1 MPLAPEPTPTPHPHQ
16 VKTLSFLTYLLRAFA
31 DFMRPY
37 QESIPKC
44 VIQLLL
50 TCPPESVSIRKDILV
65 ATRHILATDFRVGFF
80 NQIDVLLDE
89 KFLIGSGHLGHAS
102 VRASHETLRPLACS
116 TLADLVHHVRG
127 ELGITHLSKVVYIF
141 SCNIHDATLPL
152 HIQTTSVRL
161 LLNLVENI
169 FHKSEPE
176 GRALL
181 VRILHCLVSKFA
193 TLKQLIPKH
202 LAQVE
207 AAKKAEEE
215 DKARRAAAAAAADG
229 GPAAAP
235 ILPSSAVASS
245 APGAP
250 KPADAGDKSAADT
263 TRECKQL
270 LKTMIL
276 GVKTVVWSV
285 SHSRAPVQP
294 AHHALSGNAVQQKGM
309 SESEC
314 LLVAR
319 LLKSGLRCFMLYSS
333 GPDSSAQE
341 EKEVLP

>member
-1 MPLAPEPTPTPHPHQ
+1 M
-16 VKTLSFLTYLLRAFA
+16 KTLSFLTYLLRAFA

-161 LLNLVENI
+161 LLNLVEKI
-169 FHKSEPE
+169 HKDPDKIS
-176 GRALL
+176 GRVLL
-181 VRILHCLVSKFA
+181 VRILSTLVNKFG
-193 TLKQLIPKH
+193 TLKRYIPVIEGWEK
-202 LAQVE
+202 QCG
-207 AAKKAEEE
+207 
-215 DKARRAAAAAAADG
+215 RR
-229 GPAAAP
+229 
-235 ILPSSAVASS
+235 ILVRGFFRGYSGASIGL
-245 APGAP
+245 GAS
-250 KPADAGDKSAADT
+250 D
-263 TRECKQL
+263 
-270 LKTMIL
+270 
-276 GVKTVVWSV
+276 
-285 SHSRAPVQP
+285 
-294 AHHALSGNAVQQKGM
+294 
-309 SESEC
+309 
-314 LLVAR
+314 
-319 LLKSGLRCFMLYSS
+319 
-333 GPDSSAQE
+333 
-341 EKEVLP
+341 